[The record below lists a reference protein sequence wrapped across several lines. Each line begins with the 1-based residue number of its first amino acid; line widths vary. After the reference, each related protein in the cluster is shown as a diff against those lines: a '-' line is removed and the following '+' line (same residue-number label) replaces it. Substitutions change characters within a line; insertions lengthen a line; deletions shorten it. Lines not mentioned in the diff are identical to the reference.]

1 MDTPD
6 LKKKNLV
13 SEMFCHLWIPL
24 TNTATIILWLL
35 VSEKDTLHMPL
46 IGFMTGSR
54 YLPSMIFSARNI
66 EIDIYNTLD
75 DSLKVLLYIFKDFL
89 RLFLT
94 FIRITFQKQVNGS
107 NGKLNINFV

>member
-1 MDTPD
+1 
-6 LKKKNLV
+6 
-13 SEMFCHLWIPL
+13 MFYHLWIPL

-66 EIDIYNTLD
+66 EIHIYNTFDDQFKVPLD
-75 DSLKVLLYIFKDFL
+75 YF
-89 RLFLT
+89 
-94 FIRITFQKQVNGS
+94 
-107 NGKLNINFV
+107 